1 MTYYNRSIEF
11 SEKNWN
17 VTIFS
22 SFLRFKPSTPLC
34 FLLLTGSWGQNVE
47 KNRELIFPSLRFL
60 CPLLNFYLRYSLLDL
75 SSEHRIGGVHWK
87 DIIIDNNY
95 EVVAQQYTEFT
106 ENLLFL
112 PSQVLWK
119 APYAQSHTDVKQLV
133 PGYTP
138 VSAGVRTW
146 LHICLAP
153 ESVY

>member
-22 SFLRFKPSTPLC
+22 SFLRFKPSTPFVSSSLDRQLRTEC
-34 FLLLTGSWGQNVE
+34 W
-47 KNRELIFPSLRFL
+47 KKRENSFSQVLDFYATY
-60 CPLLNFYLRYSLLDL
+60 FYLPYSLLDL
-75 SSEHRIGGVHWK
+75 SSEHRIGRVHWK
-87 DIIIDNNY
+87 DIIIDNNH
-95 EVVAQQYTEFT
+95 EVVAQQYTEFI

-119 APYAQSHTDVKQLV
+119 APRAQSHTDAKQFV